1 MKYKGLS
8 LRKRMGLEIERLLHK
23 DLISKHPLTQL
34 FWECTLR
41 CDLKCRHCGSDCKMQ
56 NESLDMPFQ
65 DFERVLHSVAKNYD
79 THQVFIMITGG
90 EPLMRKDLED
100 CGRRIYDL
108 GFPWGI
114 VTNAL
119 HLTEERFSRLVDGGL
134 HSMAV
139 SLDGLE
145 DNHNWMRGNDL
156 SFKMVEQAIE
166 MLKKQPLVIWD
177 IVTCATEKNFD
188 ELPKLREWLVQHG
201 VETWRLIDVFP
212 MGRAAHDPQMILS
225 DRHYRQMLDFIR
237 ETEKNYPNL
246 SLNYGCEGFV
256 GEYEFDVRPRSF
268 MCHAGITVAGIL
280 ADGSISACPSIRADY
295 KQGNIYEDDFSDVWQ
310 NRFKPYR
317 ERDWMHTGKCAECNM
332 WRYCNG
338 NGMHLRD
345 EDGNLLQCHLERM
358 IRGGC

>member
-65 DFERVLHSVAKNYD
+65 DFERVLHSVAKIYD

-139 SLDGLE
+139 R
-145 DNHNWMRGNDL
+145 WL
-156 SFKMVEQAIE
+156 SKP
-166 MLKKQPLVIWD
+166 LKCL
-177 IVTCATEKNFD
+177 KN
-188 ELPKLREWLVQHG
+188 
-201 VETWRLIDVFP
+201 
-212 MGRAAHDPQMILS
+212 
-225 DRHYRQMLDFIR
+225 
-237 ETEKNYPNL
+237 
-246 SLNYGCEGFV
+246 
-256 GEYEFDVRPRSF
+256 
-268 MCHAGITVAGIL
+268 
-280 ADGSISACPSIRADY
+280 
-295 KQGNIYEDDFSDVWQ
+295 
-310 NRFKPYR
+310 
-317 ERDWMHTGKCAECNM
+317 
-332 WRYCNG
+332 
-338 NGMHLRD
+338 
-345 EDGNLLQCHLERM
+345 NLLSSGTSSHVPQKRISM
-358 IRGGC
+358 NYQN